1 MDKVELAFRKFD
13 TNRDGFLSRDEFD
26 LVRTSLNLHCVSFIF
41 WQKKSGGPVS
51 AGHLSVSFPPLG
63 PK

>member
-26 LVRTSLNLHCVSFIF
+26 LVRTSLNLHCVSFFFWRKKVGNRCRRVIF
-41 WQKKSGGPVS
+41 PF
-51 AGHLSVSFPPLG
+51 LSPTPG
-63 PK
+63 RK